1 MQRRCLLASAAGTLL
16 ALQDGWL
23 RPAAA
28 HPLTPWLA
36 APAAQHADPRLRA
49 AGWAVLAP
57 NPHNRQPWL
66 LRLDGDNAV
75 TLFCDLERRLP
86 ATDPLD
92 RQITMGLGCF
102 AELFALAAAEQ
113 GLAARIEPFPEG
125 EPGPR
130 LDPRPVAR
138 ITLAPGGRPDPLFA
152 AAPSRRSAKVPY
164 DTTRPVP
171 AEAIAAIRAALLAP
185 ARFGAATGDIAA
197 LRDLVW
203 RAWMIE
209 AETPAAHGESIAL
222 MRLGS
227 EAVAR
232 DPDGIS
238 IWGPQLDPLVARGE
252 ITREAMLPGGSGYAI
267 MIARYRE
274 MLGATNAYVWQA
286 GPGNSRADHLAAG
299 RDWLRINLAANAAGL
314 AVQPVSQALQEYPE
328 MDAARAEVTRMLG
341 GGTVQMLARI
351 GHPRGEAPP
360 TPRWPAES
368 RILRG

>member
-1 MQRRCLLASAAGTLL
+1 
-16 ALQDGWL
+16 
-23 RPAAA
+23 
-28 HPLTPWLA
+28 
-36 APAAQHADPRLRA
+36 
-49 AGWAVLAP
+49 
-57 NPHNRQPWL
+57 
-66 LRLDGDNAV
+66 V

-92 RQITMGLGCF
+92 RQITIGLGCF
-102 AELFALAAAEQ
+102 VELFALAAAEQ

-125 EPGPR
+125 EPVPR

-138 ITLAPGGRPDPLFA
+138 ITLAQGGRPDPLFA
-152 AAPSRRSAKVPY
+152 AAPSRRSTKAPY

-171 AEAIAAIRAALLAP
+171 AEAIAGIRAALLAP
-185 ARFGAATGDIAA
+185 ERFGAATGDIAA

-209 AETPAAHGESIAL
+209 VETPAAHGENVAL

-238 IWGPQLDPLVARGE
+238 IWGPRFDPMVARGE
-252 ITREAMLPGGSGYAI
+252 LTHAAMLPGQPGYAL
-267 MIARYRE
+267 MMAQYRE
-274 MLGATNAYVWQA
+274 MLGATNGYVWQV
-286 GPGNSRADHLAAG
+286 GPGNSRADQLAAG

-328 MDAARAEVTRMLG
+328 MDGPRAELNRML

-351 GHPRGEAPP
+351 GHPRGPALP

-368 RILRG
+368 RILPG